1 MATMNVSLPDKM
13 KKWVEKQV
21 RSGRY
26 ANASDYI
33 RDLIREEQEQ
43 AGAAAEL
50 QKLIDEGLASGISER
65 TPEEIRDAVLAELG
79 YDRRE
84 AG

>member
-13 KKWVEKQV
+13 KKWVERQV
-21 RSGRY
+21 KSGRY

-33 RDLIREEQEQ
+33 RDLIREEQDQ
-43 AGAAAEL
+43 ASATAEL

-79 YDRRE
+79 YDQRE